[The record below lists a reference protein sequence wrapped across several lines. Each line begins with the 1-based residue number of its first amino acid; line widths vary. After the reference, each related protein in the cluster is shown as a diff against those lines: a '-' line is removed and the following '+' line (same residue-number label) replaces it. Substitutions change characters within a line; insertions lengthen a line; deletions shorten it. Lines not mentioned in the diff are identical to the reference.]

1 MLTKYKKDKDWDAY
15 QKHFIELIKKRK
27 VVIRDW
33 VNSLKPDWVYF
44 LCCWEN
50 TSSGAHCHREIL
62 YKAFSE
68 SQTISKKIIPIY
80 RSGEKIYKKEGVGY
94 SDGVGLPLNFGRI
107 RRSVQPIG
115 FPVGDIITST
125 SNVGFE
131 SYQYVVM
138 DNGRTTFPNPDR
150 TVSIVDGYVPR
161 ISRTAN
167 EPSGLENVRSRPDG
181 YAPTTVPARLNNNR
195 NNDDDEPPDEPS
207 L

>member
-1 MLTKYKKDKDWDAY
+1 
-15 QKHFIELIKKRK
+15 
-27 VVIRDW
+27 
-33 VNSLKPDWVYF
+33 
-44 LCCWEN
+44 
-50 TSSGAHCHREIL
+50 
-62 YKAFSE
+62 
-68 SQTISKKIIPIY
+68 
-80 RSGEKIYKKEGVGY
+80 
-94 SDGVGLPLNFGRI
+94 
-107 RRSVQPIG
+107 
-115 FPVGDIITST
+115 
-125 SNVGFE
+125 VGFE